1 MMRLATTS
9 TSGQKIGG
17 FCASTLLG
25 LSFESSE
32 KVFNAKRRYRMGAA
46 HFFPKSILRRM
57 TRPFSWG
64 AKSSNLGEE
73 GAQATR
79 TKRGS
84 STLSKI
90 SHTAHAHEYE
100 ILVCMGEMVPWRD
113 PVWYAPEE
121 PCERGTPHCTKER
134 KPASICPEV
143 TLCSWQENRPAPPR
157 GERRIQRYRKQE
169 NRYPI
174 APP

>member
-9 TSGQKIGG
+9 KSGQKIGG

-32 KVFNAKRRYRMGAA
+32 KVFNAKIRYRMGAA

-79 TKRGS
+79 TKRDC

-90 SHTAHAHEYE
+90 SHTAHANEYE
-100 ILVCMGEMVPWRD
+100 ILVCMGEMVPGEILCGMLLRN
-113 PVWYAPEE
+113 PVNEE
-121 PCERGTPHCTKER
+121 LLIARKRRNPRAFVRRLLYVRGKKINQRRQER
-134 KPASICPEV
+134 KDEYRVI
-143 TLCSWQENRPAPPR
+143 ENKKTAA
-157 GERRIQRYRKQE
+157 Q
-169 NRYPI
+169 
-174 APP
+174 